1 MQSLSFL
8 VFAAF
13 CLVVSDAAR
22 ADPITVE
29 PNEWHETPST
39 PLTDINLPNQ
49 KNVYMKTDLTIGSGT
64 DLRINYKN
72 NAGDTTGSFVLRFS
86 SPPKYGFLKC
96 TDFLNPSQDL
106 PADLP
111 AKDDYGYR
119 IFKVETHG
127 AMGLKISC
135 NDELLITFEP
145 SDAACTGWST
155 LWVNTWEK
163 NKELINFD
171 FDRGVNVFK
180 ISSLESAGS
189 SAEQW
194 KDKPLW
200 PEDIEIPEGVV
211 YLKTDKTIG
220 SGINLVINYNN
231 NAGKNAGGFKLQFS
245 NPPKYEFLSC
255 TTNRRLRV
263 DLPAKDDDGFR
274 IFKVE
279 THGAMGLKISC
290 NDELLITFEPSDA
303 MCTGFSF
310 WRMIW
315 VSNKERIDFQSD
327 YGVTKYKFSSTES
340 KDLVDAA
347 DDAADDA
354 VDDAVDAVDDAVDVV
369 DDAVDVVNDAIDDMG
384 DVDDNSI
391 TDQWKEKPFMG
402 DIEIPNQADV
412 YMKTDLTI
420 GSRKVLRI
428 NYENS
433 AGEKAGGFK
442 LLFSDPPKYG
452 FLYCTELTEANL
464 DLPVDLPAEDD
475 DGFRIFKLET
485 HETNGLKISCNDE
498 LLITFEPSNAVCT
511 GWHAFWRDT
520 WENNKEVINFSFD
533 DGVTKYKFSS
543 SESEDLVDA
552 ADDAADDA
560 VDDAVDAVDDAV
572 DVVDD
577 AVDVV
582 NDAID
587 DMGDVDDNSITV
599 SDQWK
604 EKPFMGDIEIPNQAD
619 VYMKTDLTI
628 GSRKV
633 LRINYENSAGEKAG
647 GFKLLF
653 SDPPK
658 YGFLYCT
665 ELTEANLDLPVD
677 LPAED
682 DDGFRIF
689 KLETHETNGLKISCN
704 DELLITFEPSN
715 AVCTGWH
722 AFWRDTWENNKE
734 VINFSFDDGVT
745 KYKFSSS
752 ESEDL
757 VDAADDAADDAVDD
771 AVDAVDDA
779 VDVVDDAVDVVN
791 DAIDDMGDVDDN
803 SITDQWKEKPFMGD
817 IEIPNRADVYMKTDL
832 TIGSRKV
839 LRINYENSAG
849 EKAGAF
855 KLLFSDPPKYGFL
868 YCTELTEANLDL
880 PVDLP
885 AEDDGGFRIF
895 KLETHETN
903 GLKISCND
911 ELLIT
916 FEPSNAVC
924 TGWHAF
930 WRDTWENNKEVINFS
945 FDDGVTKYKFSS
957 SESEGN
963 GNSDGGLLPD
973 VIDAVDDGE
982 DDSFPVSDQWRD
994 RYFEQWIEIPNQ
1006 ADVYMKTDLTIGSR
1020 KVLRIN
1026 YRDNAEYMN
1035 AGGFKLLFSDPP
1047 KYNFLSCMTKYDSD
1061 EANLDLPVDLPV
1073 KDDDGFRIFKVETH
1087 GYMGLNITCND
1098 ELLITFEPSNAVCTG
1113 KSYWRE
1119 MWERKKDWINFAG
1132 DDGVKK
1138 WAFSRNTASL
1148 RSRSAYQYLAA
1159 IFVCYIMLF

>member
-752 ESEDL
+752 ESE
-757 VDAADDAADDAVDD
+757 
-771 AVDAVDDA
+771 
-779 VDVVDDAVDVVN
+779 
-791 DAIDDMGDVDDN
+791 
-803 SITDQWKEKPFMGD
+803 
-817 IEIPNRADVYMKTDL
+817 
-832 TIGSRKV
+832 
-839 LRINYENSAG
+839 
-849 EKAGAF
+849 
-855 KLLFSDPPKYGFL
+855 
-868 YCTELTEANLDL
+868 
-880 PVDLP
+880 
-885 AEDDGGFRIF
+885 
-895 KLETHETN
+895 
-903 GLKISCND
+903 
-911 ELLIT
+911 
-916 FEPSNAVC
+916 
-924 TGWHAF
+924 
-930 WRDTWENNKEVINFS
+930 
-945 FDDGVTKYKFSS
+945 
-957 SESEGN
+957 GN